1 MSFFVTW
8 ERSRLFVN
16 TFTVDEKYHLL
27 TRDYLRKS
35 IQMHLFDKQKDS
47 SHLFCP
53 FFKPTLN
60 FQHFQKKMTVIAYVF
75 PKLRTP
81 K

>member
-1 MSFFVTW
+1 
-8 ERSRLFVN
+8 
-16 TFTVDEKYHLL
+16 
-27 TRDYLRKS
+27 
-35 IQMHLFDKQKDS
+35 MHLFDKQKDS

-75 PKLRTP
+75 PKLQTP